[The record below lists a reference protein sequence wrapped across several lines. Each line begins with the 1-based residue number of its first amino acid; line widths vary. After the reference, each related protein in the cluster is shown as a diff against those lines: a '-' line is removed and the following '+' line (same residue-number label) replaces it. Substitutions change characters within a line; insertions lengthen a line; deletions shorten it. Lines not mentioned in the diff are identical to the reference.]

1 MASFGENLRRLRR
14 ERRLTQTALAL
25 AVGLS
30 ERSKGYVSELEHERK
45 PPPSGEMLVKL
56 AKLFDVSTDE
66 LLGLSDPKGGGVRDD
81 H

>member
-14 ERRLTQTALAL
+14 ERRLTQAALAL

-30 ERSKGYVSELEHERK
+30 ERSKGYVSELEHGRK
-45 PPPSGEMLVKL
+45 PPTTEMVVKL
-56 AKLFDVSTDE
+56 AKLFDVTTDE
-66 LLGLSDPKGGGVRDD
+66 LLGLSDPQGGGGRDD